1 MLLCF
6 DIITKGLTMQK
17 HKIIIVED
25 DEITSLNLNISLQ
38 KQGYSVV
45 ALCDNIAQAKNKIT
59 THNPDVI
66 IIDISLQESNDGIEL
81 AKLIRKEHNIPFIF
95 LTSYSDD
102 DIISQAKLTEPYG
115 YIVKP
120 FDPNSLHATI
130 QMALFKFQVENER
143 KEDVNSLKVDKI
155 NLEKLLYAKRSSDK
169 PIVKFGE
176 DYHLDISICET
187 FFKGRKIKLT
197 KKENAFLRL
206 LVAQLGTVV
215 NFAQA
220 MNYVWEEHGAT
231 ENSVR
236 TLVWRLRNKLETDII
251 KNASGIGYYIEA

>member
-1 MLLCF
+1 M
-6 DIITKGLTMQK
+6 KNNN
-17 HKIIIVED
+17 IIIVED
-25 DEITSLNLNISLQ
+25 DEITALNLNLSLQ
-38 KQGYSVV
+38 KQGYNIIAV
-45 ALCDNIAQAKNKIT
+45 CDNITQAKNKI
-59 THNPDVI
+59 NSFKPNIV

-81 AKLIRKEHNIPFIF
+81 AKVIRSKYNIPFIF

-130 QMALFKFQVENER
+130 QMALFKYEVENDR
-143 KEDVNSLKVDKI
+143 KDDINSLKVDKL
-155 NLEKLLYAKRSSDK
+155 NLEKLLYSKRASDK
-169 PIVKFGE
+169 PIVPFG
-176 DYHLDISICET
+176 DNYHLDISICET
-187 FFKGRKIKLT
+187 FFKGKKIKLT

-206 LVAQLGTVV
+206 LVAQLGLVV
-215 NFAQA
+215 SFEQA
-220 MNYVWEEHGAT
+220 MNYVWDESGAT

-251 KNASGIGYYIEA
+251 KNASGIGYYIEE

>member
-1 MLLCF
+1 ME
-6 DIITKGLTMQK
+6 K
-17 HKIIIVED
+17 HKVIIVED
-25 DEITSLNLNISLQ
+25 DEITALNLNISLQ
-38 KQGYSVV
+38 KHGYSVV
-45 ALCDNIAQAKNKIT
+45 AVCDNALKAKNKIAMHT
-59 THNPDVI
+59 PDVV

-81 AKLIRKEHNIPFIF
+81 AKIIKQKYDIPFIY

-120 FDPNSLHATI
+120 FDPGSLHATI
-130 QMALFKFQVENER
+130 QMALFKYQMENER
-143 KEDVNSLKVDKI
+143 KEDIHTLKVDKL
-155 NLEKLLYAKRSSDK
+155 NLEKLLYSKRTSDK
-169 PIVKFGE
+169 PIVPFGK

-187 FFKGRKIKLT
+187 FYKGKKIKLT

-206 LVAQLGTVV
+206 LVAQLGLVV
-215 NFAQA
+215 SFEQA
-220 MNYVWEEHGAT
+220 MNYVWDESGAT

-251 KNASGIGYYIEA
+251 KNASGIGYYIEE

>member
-1 MLLCF
+1 
-6 DIITKGLTMQK
+6 MQK

-25 DEITSLNLNISLQ
+25 DEITSLNLNLSLQ

-45 ALCDNIAQAKNKIT
+45 ALCDNIEQAKNKIS
-59 THNPDVI
+59 THKPDVI

-81 AKLIRKEHNIPFIF
+81 AKFIRHEHHIPFIF

-130 QMALFKFQVENER
+130 QMALFKHQLEKER
-143 KEDVNSLKVDKI
+143 KEDINTLKVDKL
-155 NLEKLLYAKRSSDK
+155 NLEKMLYAKRSSDK
-169 PIVKFGE
+169 PIVIFGD
-176 DYHLDISICET
+176 DYHLDITVCET
-187 FFKGRKIKLT
+187 FYKGKKIKLT

-215 NFAQA
+215 NFEQA
-220 MNYVWEEHGAT
+220 MAYVWEESGAS